1 MLDMAAS
8 HALVKSSL
16 SFLGTACMIAPNFP
30 VYVESWERRDG
41 GVSVISPSSSSS
53 TIISGTERK
62 EGMICF
68 FSITMLLLSVFWSRI
83 VPTGNCGCYAMVK
96 DDFLSKSCWSNLA
109 RFCGC

>member
-1 MLDMAAS
+1 MFDMAAS

-16 SFLGTACMIAPNFP
+16 SLLGTAGIAPNFP
-30 VYVESWERRDG
+30 VYVDSWERRDG

-53 TIISGTERK
+53 TIISGTDRK
-62 EGMICF
+62 GMICF

-83 VPTGNCGCYAMVK
+83 VPTGSCGCYAMVK
-96 DDFLSKSCWSNLA
+96 DDFLSRSCWSNLA